1 MRHPDFRVGKRVFA
15 TLGYPSD
22 AWGMVK
28 LTPDQQALVV
38 TTQPEVF
45 TPVKGAWGAHGATNI
60 KLCSANEESIANVL
74 RLAWQ
79 AVSETSKAARSRRKN
94 SSAPKKASRRPRI
107 RKTSKSAKTKRQKG
121 FR

>member
-22 AWGMVK
+22 EWGMVK
-28 LTPDQQALVV
+28 LSPDRQALVV

-45 TPVKGAWGAHGATNI
+45 TRVKGAWGARGATNV
-60 KLCSANEESIANVL
+60 KLCSADEESIANVL

-79 AVSETSKAARSRRKN
+79 AVSENSKAARSRRKN
-94 SSAPKKASRRPRI
+94 SSAPKQASRRPRT
-107 RKTSKSAKTKRQKG
+107 RKTSKSAKTKRGKG
-121 FR
+121 LR